1 MNSGTR
7 STKFTQSPVAGKL
20 RMIFQKRMFVH
31 DWSDKTSQAASPAD
45 NDDSGS
51 EDRLFLHLISKHN
64 KRKNASV
71 IDDFANMQ

>member
-1 MNSGTR
+1 
-7 STKFTQSPVAGKL
+7 
-20 RMIFQKRMFVH
+20 MIFQKRMFVH
-31 DWSDKTSQAASPAD
+31 DWSDKTTQGVSPAASD
-45 NDDSGS
+45 NEDSQS